1 MTADRQRFS
10 FTFNLMNFRWVKYVV
25 LLLFTVI
32 GSKSFSQEL
41 GCWNSLN
48 VNFHNGNKWNLS
60 SEAQLRSLSF
70 YKNYNYYEFKGII
83 GYKIISNL
91 QTALVLG
98 QYNTYSTG
106 KTFQQPILA
115 KEFRIALQ
123 LGLKNS
129 LGKFDIDHRYRIE
142 KRFYST
148 GAQGIRIRYRA
159 GLSVPID
166 KNKRSTLSLSNEFLI
181 AKNPG
186 AKIFVDKNRINI
198 GFTRKINNILS
209 LQLGYLSQYDSR
221 SVDEPGR
228 NFFVYSVFLNLS
240 KINLNKSNHVE
251 N

>member
-1 MTADRQRFS
+1 MKSDWLKF
-10 FTFNLMNFRWVKYVV
+10 VI
-25 LLLFTVI
+25 LLLFIASKT
-32 GSKSFSQEL
+32 KSFSQEL

-48 VNFHNGNKWNLS
+48 VNLHNGNKWSLS

-70 YKNYNYYEFKGII
+70 YKNYNYYELKGII

-106 KTFQQPILA
+106 KTFQQPMLA
-115 KEFRIALQ
+115 KEFRVALQ

-129 LGKFDIDHRYRIE
+129 LGKYEIDHRYRIE

-148 GAQGIRIRYRA
+148 GAQGIRIRYRV

-166 KNKRSTLSLSNEFLI
+166 KEKRSTLSLSNEFLI

-186 AKIFVDKNRINI
+186 AKIFYDKNRINI

-221 SVDEPGR
+221 SVDEPGK
-228 NFFVYSVFLNLS
+228 NFFVYSMFLNLS